1 MVINPRFPKE
11 LIFFSD
17 VKDAVADAATRIFL
31 TGNEICHDTLVEC
44 LADRLTYAKIIEDNY
59 MAGVLQQAID
69 LLEEHRGHR

>member
-17 VKDAVADAATRIFL
+17 VKDAVADASTRIFL

-44 LADRLTYAKIIEDNY
+44 LADRLTYAKIIEDSY
-59 MAGVLQQAID
+59 MAGVMQQVID

>member
-31 TGNEICHDTLVEC
+31 TGKEICHDTLVEC
-44 LADRLTYAKIIEDNY
+44 LADRQAYAKIIEDNY
-59 MAGVLQQAID
+59 TAGVMQQEINR
-69 LLEEHRGHR
+69 LEEHRGHR

>member
-31 TGNEICHDTLVEC
+31 TGN
-44 LADRLTYAKIIEDNY
+44 
-59 MAGVLQQAID
+59 
-69 LLEEHRGHR
+69 

>member
-31 TGNEICHDTLVEC
+31 TGYEICHDTLVEC
-44 LADRLTYAKIIEDNY
+44 LVERLAYANIVEDSY
-59 MAGVLQQAID
+59 TAAVMQQAINM
-69 LLEEHRGHR
+69 LEEHRGHR

>member
-31 TGNEICHDTLVEC
+31 TGKEICHDTLVEC
-44 LADRLTYAKIIEDNY
+44 LSDRLAYAKIIEDNY
-59 MAGVLQQAID
+59 TAGVMQQAID
-69 LLEEHRGHR
+69 LIEEHRGHL

>member
-31 TGNEICHDTLVEC
+31 TGKEICHDTLAEC
-44 LADRLTYAKIIEDNY
+44 LADRLAYAKIIEDNY
-59 MAGVLQQAID
+59 TAGVMQQAID
-69 LLEEHRGHR
+69 LLEEHRGDL

>member
-17 VKDAVADAATRIFL
+17 VKDAVADAATCIFL

-44 LADRLTYAKIIEDNY
+44 LADRLIFAKNIEDSY
-59 MAGVLQQAID
+59 TASVMQQAID
-69 LLEEHRGHR
+69 LLEEHRGHL

>member
-31 TGNEICHDTLVEC
+31 TGKEICHDTLVEC
-44 LADRLTYAKIIEDNY
+44 LADRQAYAKIIEDNCV
-59 MAGVLQQAID
+59 MQQEIN